1 MLLLTAPFDRA
12 GSPAAALPWSATGQ
26 AMAGTLGL
34 AAVGLVIDQGG
45 GVLAPFGRPLLSA
58 AVHAGFLAT
67 GCAAAMGGSAGWRRS
82 ASRLAAVVVI
92 ASLMSRAT
100 PWGAISFLALPIVL
114 FFDFA
119 RRPAAPLV
127 GLAWPTPAAA
137 ALGLAAGLSL
147 GTHLL
152 IASSRTFGYA
162 IQIDGWPHYLV
173 AVAYDIGVS
182 AVSAEWL
189 FRGALFGRWWRR
201 WSFGPAAVLA
211 TACAVTRYVLDPNL
225 PQTVDARL
233 GAIFYMG
240 LLGLTGCGLRA
251 WSGSLVPGYLA
262 TVGFFVLYR
271 ALSSR

>member
-1 MLLLTAPFDRA
+1 
-12 GSPAAALPWSATGQ
+12 
-26 AMAGTLGL
+26 
-34 AAVGLVIDQGG
+34 
-45 GVLAPFGRPLLSA
+45 
-58 AVHAGFLAT
+58 
-67 GCAAAMGGSAGWRRS
+67 
-82 ASRLAAVVVI
+82 
-92 ASLMSRAT
+92 
-100 PWGAISFLALPIVL
+100 
-114 FFDFA
+114 
-119 RRPAAPLV
+119 
-127 GLAWPTPAAA
+127 
-137 ALGLAAGLSL
+137 
-147 GTHLL
+147 
-152 IASSRTFGYA
+152 
-162 IQIDGWPHYLV
+162 
-173 AVAYDIGVS
+173 VAYDIGVS

-201 WSFGPAAVLA
+201 WSFELAAVLA